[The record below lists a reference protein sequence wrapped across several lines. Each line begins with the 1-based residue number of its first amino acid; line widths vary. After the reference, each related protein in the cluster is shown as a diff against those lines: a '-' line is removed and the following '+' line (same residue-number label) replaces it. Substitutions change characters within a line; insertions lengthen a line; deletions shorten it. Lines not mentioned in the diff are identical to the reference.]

1 MFMGST
7 STGARASSND
17 VRRIAAIVLTILSI
31 AFLFWPP
38 AFYLADRNGEF
49 SGASFLEMQNRF
61 TEGETSAAGRVSD
74 GIDDGSFAMVGFVAG
89 FYICLLLGIAS
100 VIGMLL
106 RRSNLLAI
114 LYAGFTVLL
123 LFCCIAYLIGV
134 SRDGSSIEE
143 RPGAGLFLI
152 PLFAAA
158 AVLLYPAQRKKTE
171 TEASVPEKE
180 QPSAP
185 PSDSVKPPVPKTGAL
200 INTFKDKPASGSKLI
215 VAMSSKTA
223 TKTENPPEKPAK
235 ENPQPEG
242 EPWECP
248 LCGRRNK
255 SSELF
260 CPNCNTI
267 RE

>member
-1 MFMGST
+1 M
-7 STGARASSND
+7 
-17 VRRIAAIVLTILSI
+17 
-31 AFLFWPP
+31 
-38 AFYLADRNGEF
+38 Y
-49 SGASFLEMQNRF
+49 
-61 TEGETSAAGRVSD
+61 
-74 GIDDGSFAMVGFVAG
+74 
-89 FYICLLLGIAS
+89 
-100 VIGMLL
+100 
-106 RRSNLLAI
+106 
-114 LYAGFTVLL
+114 TVLL

-223 TKTENPPEKPAK
+223 TKTENPPEEPAK

>member
-7 STGARASSND
+7 STGARASSN
-17 VRRIAAIVLTILSI
+17 VARRIAAIVLTVLSI

-38 AFYLADRNGEF
+38 AFYLADRDGEF
-49 SGASFLEMQNRF
+49 SGASFMEMQNRF

-74 GIDDGSFAMVGFVAG
+74 GIDDGSFAMVGFIAG
-89 FYICLLLGIAS
+89 FYVCLLLGIAS
-100 VIGMLL
+100 AIGMLL

-123 LFCCIAYLIGV
+123 LFCCIAYLIGA
-134 SRDGSSIEE
+134 SRDGSSIKE

-152 PLFAAA
+152 PLSAAA
-158 AVLLYPAQRKKTE
+158 AALLYPAQRRKTE
-171 TEASVPEKE
+171 TDDSVSKKKPSSAS
-180 QPSAP
+180 S
-185 PSDSVKPPVPKTGAL
+185 SDSVKPHVPKTGAL
-200 INTFKDKPASGSKLI
+200 INTFKDKSAPGPKLI
-215 VAMSSKTA
+215 VATTSRTMPA
-223 TKTENPPEKPAK
+223 PEGPAE